1 MGLRI
6 SREEYDRL
14 VAAKGGA
21 LAPQSPPP
29 SKRPRTRSVAEAELE
44 LRLEE
49 AGITG
54 WRTEY
59 EFSPHGRRWRLDFAW
74 PRERLAVEV
83 DGSVHRTKGR
93 FARDFDK
100 HNALVLAEWLY
111 LRFNAKHIAT
121 GKATETIRA
130 ALAMRA
136 AGAAE
141 EGGD

>member
-1 MGLRI
+1 MGLRM
-6 SREEYDRL
+6 SEEEYRRL
-14 VAAKGGA
+14 ANRRPTNGA
-21 LAPQSPPP
+21 PASLPKPP
-29 SKRPRTRSVAEAELE
+29 RARSAGEAELE

-59 EFSPHGRRWRLDFAW
+59 EFSPHGRRWKLDFAW

-83 DGSVHRTKGR
+83 DGSVHRIKGR

-100 HNALVLAEWLY
+100 HNALVLAEWAL
-111 LRFNAKHIAT
+111 LRFSAKHIAT

-130 ALAMRA
+130 ALALRDRSD
-136 AGAAE
+136 GA
-141 EGGD
+141 